1 MTRRGV
7 VHTLD
12 VFLAAV
18 IIVTTLLFASQ
29 MPRERDY
36 HEETGLDT
44 VGMQALLGLDSNG
57 TLGRLV
63 DGGDW
68 DGLERALRI
77 VLPTRVSFNLTVI
90 DEQGSVVNTREI
102 SNGGVS
108 GRRVESVE
116 YLLTVESNT
125 CPIYRLRLQL
135 GGR

>member
-36 HEETGLDT
+36 LEETGLDSL
-44 VGMQALLGLDSNG
+44 GMQALLMLDSNS

-63 DGGDW
+63 HSGDW
-68 DGLERALRI
+68 DGLELALRA

-90 DEQGSVVNTREI
+90 DEQGNVVNTREI

-108 GRRVESVE
+108 GRRIESVE
-116 YLLTVESNT
+116 YLLAVESSS
-125 CPIYRLRLQL
+125 CPLFRLRLQL
-135 GGR
+135 GGQ

>member
-29 MPRERDY
+29 MPRERDNL
-36 HEETGLDT
+36 EETCIDSL
-44 VGMQALLGLDSNG
+44 GMQALLMLDSNG

-63 DGGDW
+63 DSGDW
-68 DGLERALRI
+68 DGLELALRA

-90 DEQGSVVNTREI
+90 DEQGAVANTQEI
-102 SNGGVS
+102 SNGGVT
-108 GRRVESVE
+108 GRRIESIE
-116 YLLTVESNT
+116 YLLAVELST

-135 GGR
+135 GGQ

>member
-36 HEETGLDT
+36 LEDTGIDSL
-44 VGMQALLGLDSNG
+44 GMQTLLVLDSNG

-63 DGGDW
+63 DSGDW
-68 DGLERALRI
+68 DGLEMALRA

-90 DEQGSVVNTREI
+90 DEQGTVVNTREI

-116 YLLTVESNT
+116 YLLAVESST

-135 GGR
+135 GGQ

>member
-7 VHTLD
+7 IHTLD

-36 HEETGLDT
+36 IEETGLDSI
-44 VGMQALLGLDSNG
+44 GMQALLMLDSNG

-63 DGGDW
+63 DSGDW
-68 DGLERALRI
+68 DGLELALRA

-90 DEQGSVVNTREI
+90 DEQGNVVNTREI

-108 GRRVESVE
+108 GRRIESVE
-116 YLLTVESNT
+116 YLLVVESSA
-125 CPIYRLRLQL
+125 CSIYRLRLQL
-135 GGR
+135 GGQ

>member
-36 HEETGLDT
+36 LEETGIDSL
-44 VGMQALLGLDSNG
+44 GMQALLVLDSNG

-63 DGGDW
+63 DSGDW
-68 DGLERALRI
+68 DGLEMALRA
-77 VLPTRVSFNLTVI
+77 VLPTRVSFNLSVI

-102 SNGGVS
+102 SNGGVT
-108 GRRVESVE
+108 GRRIESVDYLLAVES
-116 YLLTVESNT
+116 SS
-125 CPIYRLRLQL
+125 CPLYRLRLQL
-135 GGR
+135 GGQ

>member
-29 MPRERDY
+29 MPQEKDY
-36 HEETGLDT
+36 LEETGLDS

-57 TLGRLV
+57 TLGQLV
-63 DGGDW
+63 DSGDW
-68 DGLERALRI
+68 DDLERALRMA
-77 VLPTRVSFNLTVI
+77 LPTRVSFNLTVI
-90 DEQGSVVNTREI
+90 DEQGSVINTRDI

-108 GRRVESVE
+108 GRRIESVE
-116 YLLTVESNT
+116 YLLVVESNT

>member
-7 VHTLD
+7 IHTLD

-36 HEETGLDT
+36 LEETGLDSL
-44 VGMQALLGLDSNG
+44 GMQALLGLDSNG

-63 DGGDW
+63 DSGDW
-68 DGLERALRI
+68 DGLERTLRI

-108 GRRVESVE
+108 GRRIESVE
-116 YLLTVESNT
+116 YLLVVESST
-125 CPIYRLRLQL
+125 CPLYRLRLQL
-135 GGR
+135 GGQ